1 MSNRFPDSPI
11 YKGFKTPGRFEAD
24 IFDLEFEGEL
34 PGNLSGTFYRV
45 GPDPQLP
52 PRVPNDIFFNG
63 DGIVSMFRFDGG
75 HVDFKQRYIRTP
87 KFVAERKARRAL
99 FGAYRNPF
107 TDDDS
112 VKGMIRGTGNTT
124 VVFHAGQ
131 LLALKEDSPP
141 VAMNPHTLETK
152 GSWDFH
158 GKLTSKTFTA
168 HPKIDPNTGELVCFG
183 YAAKGEATP
192 DIAYYVVDKAGAIV
206 HETWIQAPYSGM
218 VHDFAVTKDYV
229 VFPIVPITSDLERLK
244 RGAPHFM
251 WDSRKDV
258 YLGVL
263 PRRGTAK
270 DLRWFRGAC
279 RYSTHLFNGFND
291 GAKIYIDTPVA
302 KGNVFPFFPD
312 ITGAPFDLPKSAP
325 HISRW
330 AIDMNSGGESF
341 EETTF
346 DTNITEFPRIDDRYH
361 TQPHRHGY
369 VSLNDLQKPWTTTWG
384 PPQPFMYFNTMAHFD
399 FAEQKL
405 AKWYIGQ
412 GSDLE
417 EVQFI
422 PRAQN
427 APEGDGWLIALVNRH
442 YEVRTE
448 LVVLDATRVA
458 DGPVATV
465 YLPFRLRSG
474 LHGTWVPSWQLPVE
488 PIHT

>member
-1 MSNRFPDSPI
+1 
-11 YKGFKTPGRFEAD
+11 
-24 IFDLEFEGEL
+24 
-34 PGNLSGTFYRV
+34 
-45 GPDPQLP
+45 
-52 PRVPNDIFFNG
+52 
-63 DGIVSMFRFDGG
+63 
-75 HVDFKQRYIRTP
+75 
-87 KFVAERKARRAL
+87 
-99 FGAYRNPF
+99 
-107 TDDDS
+107 
-112 VKGMIRGTGNTT
+112 
-124 VVFHAGQ
+124 
-131 LLALKEDSPP
+131 
-141 VAMNPHTLETK
+141 K